1 MAMNEE
7 SMSEQLKNNLEYSV
21 LRKLAEGGMAEVYL
35 AEQIGI
41 NGFTKRVAIKIIKEE
56 FSREPEFIDN
66 FIGEAK
72 LVADLV
78 HTNIAQ
84 TYHLGEVDGKY
95 FIVMEYIR
103 GINLQELS
111 DQLYHKKTRVP
122 VELAVFITSR
132 IARALAYAHNKKGS
146 SNEMLGIVHRDISFR
161 NVMISFE
168 GDVKLMDFGIAKAL
182 GYLRSQE
189 GKVLAGKPDY
199 MSPEQA
205 QFKITD
211 ARSDIFST
219 GVVLSNLLLGYNIF
233 FHEKPEAARKKIIKA
248 KLPKFRKENP
258 GIDEKLELILRKCLA
273 RQVHN
278 RYEYAEEVLHDL
290 ERYIYGDGYGPTNE
304 TLSDYINNLFGQRP
318 THNVVPS
325 KGDTIPLSHATDW
338 TTTVK
343 R

>member
-1 MAMNEE
+1 MA
-7 SMSEQLKNNLEYSV
+7 SELINNLDYSIQ
-21 LRKLAEGGMAEVYL
+21 RKLAEGGMADVFL

-41 NGFTKRVAIKIIKEE
+41 NGFTKRVAIKVIKEE
-56 FSREPEFIDN
+56 LSEQQEFLDN

-84 TYHLGEVDGKY
+84 TYHLGESDGRY

-103 GINLQELS
+103 GVNLQELG
-111 DQLYHKKTRVP
+111 DQLYHKQIRLP

-132 IARALAYAHNKKGS
+132 IARALAYAHTKRGAFD
-146 SNEMLGIVHRDISFR
+146 ELLGIVHRDISFR
-161 NVMISFE
+161 NVMVSFE

-182 GYLRSQE
+182 GYLRNQE
-189 GKVLAGKPDY
+189 GRILAGKPDY

-219 GVVLSNLLLGYNIF
+219 GVVLSSLLLGYNIF
-233 FHEKPEAARKKIIKA
+233 WHEKPEKARRNVIRA
-248 KLPKFRKENP
+248 KLPKFMKVDPR
-258 GIDEKLELILRKCLA
+258 IDERLDTILRRCLSKDL
-273 RQVHN
+273 HK
-278 RYEYAEEVLHDL
+278 RYQTAEELLHDL
-290 ERYIYGDGYGPTNE
+290 ELYIYGEGYGPTNE
-304 TLSDYINNLFGQRP
+304 SLAEFINHAYGQFKSTP
-318 THNVVPS
+318 VIVS

-338 TTTVK
+338 TSTLRK
-343 R
+343 GA

>member
-1 MAMNEE
+1 
-7 SMSEQLKNNLEYSV
+7 MSDELINILDYSIQ
-21 LRKLAEGGMAEVYL
+21 RELAEGGMAEVYL

-41 NGFTKRVAIKIIKEE
+41 NGFTKRVAIKIIKQELSKQQE
-56 FSREPEFIDN
+56 FLDN

-84 TYHLGEVDGKY
+84 TYHLGESQGQY

-111 DQLYHKKTRVP
+111 EQLYHKQMKLP
-122 VELAVFITSR
+122 IELAVFITSR
-132 IARALAYAHNKKGS
+132 VARALTYAHNKRGS
-146 SNEMLGIVHRDISFR
+146 FDQMLGIVHRDISFR
-161 NVMISFE
+161 NIMVSFE

-182 GYLRSQE
+182 GYLRNQE

-211 ARSDIFST
+211 ARSDLFST
-219 GVVLSNLLLGYNIF
+219 GVVLSSLILGYNIF
-233 FHEKPEAARKKIIKA
+233 YDEKPEKARKNVIRA
-248 KLPKFRKENP
+248 KLPDFMK
-258 GIDEKLELILRKCLA
+258 IDSRIDKRLDTILRKCLA
-273 RQVHN
+273 RDLMK
-278 RYEYAEEVLHDL
+278 RYQAAEELLHDL
-290 ERYIYGDGYGPTNE
+290 ELYIYGSGYGPTNE
-304 TLSDYINNLFGQRP
+304 TLAEFIGRCFGQIP
-318 THNVVPS
+318 LPNVVIS
-325 KGDTIPLSHATDW
+325 KGDTIPVSHATDW
-338 TTTVK
+338 TPTLRK

>member
-1 MAMNEE
+1 
-7 SMSEQLKNNLEYSV
+7 MSNQLVNNLEYSV
-21 LRKLAEGGMAEVYL
+21 QRKLAEGGMAEVYL

-41 NGFTKRVAIKIIKEE
+41 NGFTKRVAIKIIKPELCGE
-56 FSREPEFIDN
+56 QEFIDN
-66 FIGEAK
+66 FVGEAK

-84 TYHLGEVDGKY
+84 TYHLGQADGRF

-111 DQLYHKKTRVP
+111 EQLYTKRIRLP
-122 VELAVFITSR
+122 VQLAVFITSR
-132 IARALAYAHNKKGS
+132 IARALTYAHQKKGNFS
-146 SNEMLGIVHRDISFR
+146 QMLGIVHRDISFR

-182 GYLRSQE
+182 GYLRNQE

-233 FHEKPEAARKKIIKA
+233 WHEKPEKARKNVIRAKI
-248 KLPKFRKENP
+248 PKFRKEDDR
-258 GIDEKLELILRKCLA
+258 IDERLEGILKKTLEKDL
-273 RQVHN
+273 N
-278 RYEYAEEVLHDL
+278 KRYQTAEELLHDL
-290 ERYIYGDGYGPTNE
+290 ELYIYGDGYGPTNE
-304 TLSDYINNLFGQRP
+304 TLAQFINTAFGQIE
-318 THNVVPS
+318 TSAVIAS
-325 KGDTIPLSHATDW
+325 KGDTIPISHATDW
-338 TTTVK
+338 TRTIQ

>member
-1 MAMNEE
+1 
-7 SMSEQLKNNLEYSV
+7 MSEKLNNNLEYSV
-21 LRKLAEGGMAEVYL
+21 LRKLAEGGMADVYL

-56 FSREPEFIDN
+56 LSREPEFIDN

-84 TYHLGEVDGKY
+84 TYHLGEVEGKY

-103 GINLQELS
+103 GINLQEFG
-111 DQLYHKKTRVP
+111 DQMYHKKQKLP
-122 VELAVFITSR
+122 IELAVFLTSR
-132 IARALAYAHNKKGS
+132 VARALAYAHSKTGNL
-146 SNEMLGIVHRDISFR
+146 NEQLGIVHRDISFR
-161 NVMISFE
+161 NIMVSFE

-219 GVVLSNLLLGYNIF
+219 GVVLSNLILGYNIF
-233 FHEKPEAARKKIIKA
+233 YDDKPEQARKKIIKC
-248 KLPKFRKENP
+248 KLPDFQKVESR
-258 GIDEKLELILRKCLA
+258 IDDKLVLILKKCL
-273 RQVHN
+273 HKDLN
-278 RYEYAEEVLHDL
+278 KRYQTAEELLHDL
-290 ERYIYGDGYGPTNE
+290 EHYIYGAGYGPTNE
-304 TLSDYINNLFGQRP
+304 TLSDYINTLFGQSQS
-318 THNVVPS
+318 TSVVTS

-338 TTTVK
+338 TTTVVP
-343 R
+343 